1 MRGQPRLSLV
11 AFSAVL
17 LCLCRATIA
26 VSNQTRGGRYAQSPS
41 ASAYSSDEGSEKDV
55 GVSPNSGQHHNYGI
69 DYFSKNETMSTPKLE
84 GDLSHRNGTS
94 SINTSRGNTGTT
106 VISGRPD
113 HVQGGTRWVMAME
126 GEVAP
131 ICAYRV
137 TEGGIGG
144 RLCFRHTQQGFR
156 CHRGEC
162 RTVQSPGGSLVAN
175 VLTNGSVLLQWT
187 YGGLRGEAQGT
198 TIGNTA
204 RHDLDKQET
213 KTRGTIVEGQTG
225 APRTGLGEESR
236 ILIAPPKRVFSGRR
250 VRRGGFAL
258 SCWWNGSYTQFECA
272 GLHLGSGC
280 RDFLLTELHENVPYR
295 ICLHLLASTL
305 TPPPHSGGA
314 GQRQD
319 LGDCVEFTV
328 SPLGMQDIVI
338 AMTTVGGAICVM
350 LVIICLLVAYI
361 TENIMS
367 PTTQHSH
374 STYHTHSH
382 H

>member
-26 VSNQTRGGRYAQSPS
+26 VSNQTRGGRDAQLPS
-41 ASAYSSDEGSEKDV
+41 ASASSSDEGSEKDV
-55 GVSPNSGQHHNYGI
+55 DVSPNSGQHHNYGI

-84 GDLSHRNGTS
+84 GDLSYRNGTS
-94 SINTSRGNTGTT
+94 SINISRGNTGTT

-113 HVQGGTRWVMAME
+113 HVQGETRWVMAME

-137 TEGGIGG
+137 TDGGIGG
-144 RLCFRHTQQGFR
+144 RLCFRHTQQGFK
-156 CHRGEC
+156 CHHGDC
-162 RTVQSPGGSLVAN
+162 RTVPSPGGSLVAN

-187 YGGLRGEAQGT
+187 YE
-198 TIGNTA
+198 
-204 RHDLDKQET
+204 
-213 KTRGTIVEGQTG
+213 EGQKG
-225 APRTGLGEESR
+225 ALRTGLGVESR

-295 ICLHLLASTL
+295 ICLHPLASTL

-319 LGDCVEFTV
+319 LGDCLEFTV